1 MGTWE
6 TGPFGNDDAMDFF
19 ERVEEA
25 DGADVVATLRAT
37 LSAVIDRPGKVEVHE
52 GHVAVA
58 AASLVAAGRSRLA
71 QTGNALVDAWLAEH
85 RPTVSDDDQRL
96 ALKALDRVS
105 GPDSEWQQLWST
117 TRRGADIDAKVAE
130 LRAVLRG

>member
-6 TGPFGNDDAMDFF
+6 TGPFGNDDAMDLF
-19 ERVEEA
+19 ERVEYAA
-25 DGADVVATLRAT
+25 DADVVATLRAT

-71 QTGNALVDAWLAEH
+71 QTGNALVDAWLADH
-85 RPTVSDDDQRL
+85 RPAVSDDDQRL
-96 ALKALDRVS
+96 ALSALDRVC
-105 GPDSEWQQLWST
+105 GPDSEWHQLWST
-117 TRRGADIDAKVAE
+117 TPNRPDVDAKLAE